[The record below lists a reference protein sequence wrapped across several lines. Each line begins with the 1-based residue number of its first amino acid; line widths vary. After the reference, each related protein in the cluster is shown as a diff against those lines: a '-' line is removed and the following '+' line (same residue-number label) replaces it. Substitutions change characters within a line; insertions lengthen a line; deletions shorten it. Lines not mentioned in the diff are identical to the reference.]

1 MRMSEAGLDL
11 IRNSEGLRLTAY
23 PDPASGGDP
32 WTIGY
37 GHTGGIRLGDSITE
51 DQANDYLRQDVSKF
65 ESGVASL
72 APVTTQG
79 QFDALV
85 DFAYN
90 LGLGN
95 LKTSTL
101 LLKHNSRNYTGA
113 ALEFSRWNKAGG
125 KVMAGLTKRRAAEA
139 ELYQS

>member
-1 MRMSEAGLDL
+1 MRMSENGLDL

-23 PDPASGGDP
+23 LDPASGAEP
-32 WTIGY
+32 ITIGY

-51 DQANDYLRQDVSKF
+51 EQANNYLRQDVSKF

-95 LKTSTL
+95 LKSSTL
-101 LLKHNSRNYTGA
+101 LVKHNACDYNGA
-113 ALEFSRWNKAGG
+113 ALEFARWNKGNG

-139 ELYQS
+139 ALYQS